1 MYGSEGVQTCPYRCE
16 KRVIV
21 MLESGECFGKK
32 GEKGRNQSALGND
45 SQTETTKA

>member
-32 GEKGRNQSALGND
+32 GETGKKSERLG
-45 SQTETTKA
+45 E